1 MGFIR
6 IYDGIASGKRLHFA
20 MEAMA
25 HSINSMV
32 IFQKANCFPLPEG
45 RSTAGIQYDPI

>member
-25 HSINSMV
+25 LIEIKALP
-32 IFQKANCFPLPEG
+32 IFVAW
-45 RSTAGIQYDPI
+45 